1 MRVMKRFRAILPLL
15 ALAVLFSAGCRVRD
29 VRRATI
35 VVPEIR
41 NEACL
46 TEAKTFLKMLP
57 DSRFTNNRG
66 DETMCLLVEQA
77 DFATGTLTI
86 RYDAMKV
93 GIRNLEDALSKAG
106 FHTPT
111 FPADAAARQKLQ
123 AKGLVD

>member
-1 MRVMKRFRAILPLL
+1 MKRFRAILPLL

-29 VRRATI
+29 VRRTTL

-46 TEAKTFLKMLP
+46 SEAKSALAKLP
-57 DSRFTNNRG
+57 DSRFTNKSN
-66 DETMCLLVEQA
+66 DNTMCLLVENA
-77 DFATGTLTI
+77 DLATGTLTV

-106 FHTPT
+106 FNTPT
-111 FPADAAARQKLQ
+111 FPADAAARKKLQ